1 MGGRVTSENQRW
13 ADEYDALVELC
24 LESNDDQPGFD
35 RWSAIAAV
43 DSMLDEASGSL
54 SAVRAM
60 LMGEEW

>member
-1 MGGRVTSENQRW
+1 MTSDNQQW
-13 ADEYDALVELC
+13 ADEYDALVDLC
-24 LESNDDQPGFD
+24 LKSNDDQPGYD
-35 RWSAIAAV
+35 RYSAIAAV